1 MCDRMSE
8 FFRFEDTTRDFPY
21 YRHNPKLSK
30 SAWIVLLLTIPISFI
45 VYMLFG
51 LESEMVGSILFAL
64 IMLVPLLYYSNWDIS
79 LLFHKPTKGEIKL
92 AVMLFIG
99 YMIYAIA
106 VGEILEVIGQASTA
120 TGDYL
125 GVTWEMLF
133 ALVFSMLGEELVKFI
148 PLMFLMR
155 FVYKYTSNRKL
166 AIVVSTA
173 IVLIFFGLLH
183 YDPEVTP
190 ILSVLLIQGLGSI
203 FELYGYIKTKNIFVP
218 YLCHLLTDGLIFF
231 MMLIGMA

>member
-1 MCDRMSE
+1 MSE
-8 FFRFEDTTRDFPY
+8 FFKFEDTSRDFPY

-30 SAWIVLLLTIPISFI
+30 TAWIVLLASIPISFL
-45 VYMLFG
+45 VYG
-51 LESEMVGSILFAL
+51 VVGIESEMIGSILFAL
-64 IMLVPLLYYSNWDIS
+64 ILLVPLMYFSNWDFS

-92 AVMLFIG
+92 AVLLCIG
-99 YMIYAIA
+99 YLIYAIA
-106 VGEILEVIGQASTA
+106 VGEVLEVIGQASTA

-133 ALVFSMLGEELVKFI
+133 ALVFSMLAEELVKFI
-148 PLMFLMR
+148 PLMLFMR
-155 FVYKYTSNRKL
+155 IVYKYTNNRKL

-173 IVLIFFGLLH
+173 IVLVFFGLLH

-190 ILSVLLIQGLGSI
+190 LLSVLVIQGFGSI
-203 FELYGYIKTKNIFVP
+203 FELYGYIKTKNMFVP
-218 YLCHLLTDGLIFF
+218 YLCHLLTDGIIFL

>member
-1 MCDRMSE
+1 MSE
-8 FFRFEDTTRDFPY
+8 FFKFEDTTRDIPY

-30 SAWIVLLLTIPISFI
+30 TAWIVLLLSIPISFI
-45 VYMLFG
+45 VYMIAG
-51 LESEMVGSILFAL
+51 IESEMAGSILFVL
-64 IMLVPLLYYSNWDIS
+64 IMLVPLMYYSDWDFS
-79 LLFHKPTKGEIKL
+79 LIFHKPTKGEIKL

-106 VGEILEVIGQASTA
+106 VGEVLELIGQASTA

-148 PLMFLMR
+148 PLMFFMR
-155 FVYKYTSNRKL
+155 FVFKYTNNRKL
-166 AIVVSTA
+166 AIVVSAA

-183 YDPEVTP
+183 YDAEVTP

-203 FELYGYIKTKNIFVP
+203 FEVYGYIKTKNMFVP
-218 YLCHLLTDGLIFF
+218 YLCHLLTDGFIFL
-231 MMLIGMA
+231 MMLIGLA

>member
-1 MCDRMSE
+1 MSE
-8 FFRFEDTTRDFPY
+8 FFKFEDTSRDFPY

-30 SAWIVLLLTIPISFI
+30 TAWIVLLASIPISFL
-45 VYMLFG
+45 VYG
-51 LESEMVGSILFAL
+51 VVGIESEMIGSILFAL
-64 IMLVPLLYYSNWDIS
+64 ILLVPLMYFSNWDFS

-92 AVMLFIG
+92 AVLLFIG
-99 YMIYAIA
+99 YLIYAIA
-106 VGEILEVIGQASTA
+106 VGEVLEVIGQASTA

-133 ALVFSMLGEELVKFI
+133 ALVFSMLAEELVKFI
-148 PLMFLMR
+148 PLMLFMR
-155 FVYKYTSNRKL
+155 IVYKYTNNRKL

-173 IVLIFFGLLH
+173 IVLVFFGLLH

-190 ILSVLLIQGLGSI
+190 LLSVLVIQGFGSI
-203 FELYGYIKTKNIFVP
+203 FELYGYIKTKNVFVP
-218 YLCHLLTDGLIFF
+218 YLCHLLTDGIIFL

>member
-1 MCDRMSE
+1 MDKKELTLQVIERLKKEYPEAKCTLDY
-8 FFRFEDTTRDFPY
+8 D
-21 YRHNPKLSK
+21 K
-30 SAWIVLLLTIPISFI
+30 AWQLLVSVRLAAQCTDARVDQIT
-45 VYMLFG
+45 
-51 LESEMVGSILFAL
+51 
-64 IMLVPLLYYSNWDIS
+64 PLLYEKFPSVAA
-79 LLFHKPTKGEIKL
+79 LAEAETKEIEKI
-92 AVMLFIG
+92 VRPCG
-99 YMIYAIA
+99 
-106 VGEILEVIGQASTA
+106 
-120 TGDYL
+120 
-125 GVTWEMLF
+125 
-133 ALVFSMLGEELVKFI
+133 ELVKFI

>member
-1 MCDRMSE
+1 MSE
-8 FFRFEDTTRDFPY
+8 FFKFEDTSRDFPY

-30 SAWIVLLLTIPISFI
+30 TAWIVLLASIPISFL
-45 VYMLFG
+45 VYG
-51 LESEMVGSILFAL
+51 VVGIESEMIGSILFAL
-64 IMLVPLLYYSNWDIS
+64 ILLVPLMYFSNWDFS

-92 AVMLFIG
+92 AVLLFIG
-99 YMIYAIA
+99 YLIYAIA
-106 VGEILEVIGQASTA
+106 VGEVLEVIGQASTA

-133 ALVFSMLGEELVKFI
+133 ALVFSMLAEELVKFI
-148 PLMFLMR
+148 PLMLFMR
-155 FVYKYTSNRKL
+155 IVYKYTNNRKL

-173 IVLIFFGLLH
+173 IVLVFFGLLH

-190 ILSVLLIQGLGSI
+190 LLSVLVIQGFGSI
-203 FELYGYIKTKNIFVP
+203 FELYGYIKTKNMFVP
-218 YLCHLLTDGLIFF
+218 YLCHLLTDGIIFL